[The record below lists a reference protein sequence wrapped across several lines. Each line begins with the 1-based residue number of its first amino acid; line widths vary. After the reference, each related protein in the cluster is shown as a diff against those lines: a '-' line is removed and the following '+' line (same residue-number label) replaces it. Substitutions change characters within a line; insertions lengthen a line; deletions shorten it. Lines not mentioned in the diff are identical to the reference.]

1 MDKDGD
7 PKNLAFSIMP
17 ARHGP
22 RYSKAMI
29 RRTRGIPGR
38 GYEEEANRLINKF
51 NDAHEC
57 MSDAHS
63 ELMAKTTSLE
73 ANGTTL
79 KTPLI
84 LLNTERQSLEN
95 VEPADAVMALS
106 WAQLC
111 YSAAFAGGSQC
122 DSSVADGLYEIK
134 RRAQGF
140 VNDCGCRGRSGL
152 DVSVDR
158 NSNNTY

>member
-1 MDKDGD
+1 
-7 PKNLAFSIMP
+7 
-17 ARHGP
+17 
-22 RYSKAMI
+22 
-29 RRTRGIPGR
+29 
-38 GYEEEANRLINKF
+38 
-51 NDAHEC
+51 

-84 LLNTERQSLEN
+84 PLNTERQSLEN

-106 WAQLC
+106 WSQLC
-111 YSAAFAGGSQC
+111 YSVAFAGGSQC

-134 RRAQGF
+134 RRAQGLVLTADAGGKERF
-140 VNDCGCRGRSGL
+140 RCIR
-152 DVSVDR
+152 
-158 NSNNTY
+158 